1 MKARICTAFAALTF
15 LSAHLAF
22 ALAGDATI
30 HVVTYID
37 LYPTDAS
44 SGQHLILDEI
54 RQQLKQTGC
63 LRAEFL
69 QEQGRPN
76 HFMTEEVWKSTKEL
90 EAYHASSEYRHFR
103 DLLQSQLAS
112 PFDERRATEL
122 KP

>member
-1 MKARICTAFAALTF
+1 MKAWIRTAFVALAF
-15 LSAHLAF
+15 LSAPLAF
-22 ALAGDATI
+22 ALAGDSTI

-37 LYPTDAS
+37 LYPNDAN

-76 HFMTEEVWKSTKEL
+76 HFMTEEIWKGSKEL
-90 EAYHASSEYRHFR
+90 EAYHSSLEYRHFR
-103 DLLQSQLAS
+103 DLLQPLLAS
-112 PFDERRATEL
+112 PLDERRATEL